1 MRNCLL
7 RMFTV
12 VLVMMS
18 FSYAATAQIES
29 VDTVYSAV
37 DTVAAEDAEDEDY
50 REEYVMDTTL
60 SSNRIYFSKD
70 SLNAFRKEK
79 EFAYIHVPLDSL
91 LKRRQEKQPPPVQVK
106 KANDTGITF
115 GDIFRFLVWVIVIG
129 AVLFLVYRL
138 FLSEKGLFAAPASR
152 KKLSTEETEIEDDD
166 SYAKR
171 IADAEKKGA
180 YRLAVRYQYL
190 QVLNTLAAKGWLQL
204 SPDKTNYQYLRELSG
219 KPVRNH
225 FARITLHYDYAWYG
239 NFEVDAHVYQTIKND
254 IQQLLAAVKQ

>member
-7 RMFTV
+7 RMFMG
-12 VLVMMS
+12 VLVMLC
-18 FSYAATAQIES
+18 FSHVATAQIES

-37 DTVAAEDAEDEDY
+37 DTMVADDVEDEDY
-50 REEYVMDTTL
+50 AEEYVVDTML
-60 SSNRIYFSKD
+60 SDNRIYFSKD
-70 SLNAFRKEK
+70 SLNAIRNEK
-79 EFAYIHVPLDSL
+79 EFAYIHVPLDTL
-91 LKRRQEKQPPPVQVK
+91 LKRRQEKQPPPVQKTKSV
-106 KANDTGITF
+106 DTGISF
-115 GDIFRFLVWVIVIG
+115 GDVFRFLIWVIVIG
-129 AVLFLVYRL
+129 AVLFLIFRL

-180 YRLAVRYQYL
+180 YRLAVRYHYL

-239 NFEVDAHVYQTIKND
+239 NFEVDVNVYQTIKKD
-254 IQQLLAAVKQ
+254 VQQLQAAVK